1 MPQNPIFFLVAW
13 WSQVL
18 GFSFGSFPIAVSSR
32 DFHGICYDLAS
43 HAGCLQVG
51 CLISFCCEAR
61 EQSLSVLCRPCT
73 PHSKALLSLSLPHPP
88 SLRTLNLKTP
98 SLQMSL
104 PAPKK
109 PYAIRKPVS
118 KAIRSFMQ
126 GRPALRYQ
134 PLPPERVAAQERLF
148 KCLHGNH
155 SKCGP

>member
-18 GFSFGSFPIAVSSR
+18 GFSFGSFSIAVSSR

-88 SLRTLNLKTP
+88 LLENLEPQNPKSTNVFTCSKEALCNPKTRIQGNP
-98 SLQMSL
+98 ILH
-104 PAPKK
+104 A
-109 PYAIRKPVS
+109 RKAGAQIS
-118 KAIRSFMQ
+118 
-126 GRPALRYQ
+126 
-134 PLPPERVAAQERLF
+134 AAAT
-148 KCLHGNH
+148 
-155 SKCGP
+155 